1 MADQFSEET
10 KAEFQEAFNLFDKD
24 GDGTITIDELATVM
38 KSLGQKPTLQELEDM
53 IKEVDNDGNG
63 EIDFQEFLDLMALK
77 MKDIEPEELFQ

>member
-1 MADQFSEET
+1 
-10 KAEFQEAFNLFDKD
+10 
-24 GDGTITIDELATVM
+24 
-38 KSLGQKPTLQELEDM
+38 M